1 MTEEAA
7 TEEVVMTEEAATEE
21 VVMTGEVAEIAE
33 TIIVELTPTM
43 TGSAPNVKTQI
54 SRLELNV
61 TAVVLQRAEAEIIVQ
76 ITGRVMIEGLEKEEM
91 LLSLDQAIGIVHNVV
106 NPTLRSEMIV
116 SVAAVLKE

>member
-1 MTEEAA
+1 MTEEVA
-7 TEEVVMTEEAATEE
+7 TEEVVMTE
-21 VVMTGEVAEIAE
+21 GVAEIAE

-91 LLSLDQAIGIVHNVV
+91 LLSLDQAIGIAHNVV
-106 NPTLRSEMIV
+106 NPTLRREMIV